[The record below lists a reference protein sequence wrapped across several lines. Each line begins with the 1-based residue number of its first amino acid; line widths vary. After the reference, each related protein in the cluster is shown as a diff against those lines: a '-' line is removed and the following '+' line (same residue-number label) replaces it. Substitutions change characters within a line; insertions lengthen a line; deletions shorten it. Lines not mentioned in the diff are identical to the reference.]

1 MRQALVVGT
10 DDFLIAAMRIALR
23 HAPGLHALGMLER
36 GGPLGRAI
44 REAAPDLV
52 LLEAAADTDL
62 TLSRLRELHE
72 ECPNAL
78 VLLVAAKL
86 DVEVFE
92 EAGRRGMVACLGGP
106 GLATLLHALLADSA
120 ADEPRPGVIALASPP
135 PGSPACASAHQ
146 WGPETDCPLTAR
158 QLQILRAVAEGCTNA
173 EIARELWLTE
183 QTVKFH
189 LSKIYR
195 RLGVSNRTEASRYAL
210 LGGLQTPARPQATAL
225 SSPPHVAGGGWRGSR
240 GHVNGH
246 RALSGALH

>member
-36 GGPLGRAI
+36 GGPLGQAV

-62 TLSRLRELHE
+62 ALARLRELHE

-78 VLLVAAKL
+78 VVLVATKL

-92 EAGRRGMVACLGGP
+92 EAGRCGMVACLGGP
-106 GLATLLHALLADSA
+106 GLATLLQALLADSSADGAPPGHIGLA
-120 ADEPRPGVIALASPP
+120 APP
-135 PGSPACASAHQ
+135 PESTASVPAHQ
-146 WGPETDCPLTAR
+146 WGPEPDCPLTAR

-210 LGGLQTPARPQATAL
+210 LGELHTSTRAPSTAL

-240 GHVNGH
+240 GHFNRH
-246 RALSGALH
+246 RAISGALH